1 MANSFD
7 LDWGNI
13 KETGGGEKV
22 DFMKLVNGQNQL
34 RIVGKPSLIEIHWEK
49 GIDGQQKK
57 VICPGAGC
65 PICKAGHAPMA
76 RYQVQVIDK
85 TSGDGKVKVLEG
97 GPTIFNAI
105 KNFAMDPDFGDPTQY
120 DLKIKK
126 EGSGRETKYT
136 VIAAPQK
143 KPLTNQEKDA
153 VANAKPLSEVNKTK
167 TIDEIM
173 QMGLEILTGS
183 IGDLDNE
190 DFGASA
196 GTSAGA
202 GIAAP
207 TSDDDWDAL

>member
-1 MANSFD
+1 MANSFEM
-7 LDWGNI
+7 DWGNI
-13 KETGGGEKV
+13 KEVGGGEKV

-49 GIDGQQKK
+49 SIDGQQKK

-65 PICKAGHAPMA
+65 PICKAGHSPMV

-85 TSGDGKVKVLEG
+85 TNPDGKVKVLEG

-105 KNFAMDPDFGDPTQY
+105 KQFAMDPDYGDPTQY

-126 EGSGRETKYT
+126 EGTGRETKYT
-136 VIAAPQK
+136 VIAAPK
-143 KPLTNQEKDA
+143 KNPLTEQEKEA
-153 VANAKPLSEVNKTK
+153 AANAKPLSEVNKTK

-183 IGDLDNE
+183 IADLGND
-190 DFGASA
+190 DFAALA
-196 GTSAGA
+196 GNSGVN
-202 GIAAP
+202 AP